1 MWLGMIVLSRIDY
14 RLYRK
19 FKWPIF
25 VVIIGLLLAV
35 RFVGMS
41 SRTEQEDG

>member
-1 MWLGMIVLSRIDY
+1 MFVVSRIDY

-19 FKWPIF
+19 FKWPIY
-25 VVIIGLLLAV
+25 VVILGLLLAV

-41 SRTEQEDG
+41 SRTEQKDGLE